1 MNGSRF
7 DQTCKEEADS
17 AGLPLFPE
25 QQDPSYPQT
34 TTTGYKSFQKL
45 DVTELPCIGRLPV

>member
-7 DQTCKEEADS
+7 DQTCKEGADS

-25 QQDPSYPQT
+25 QQDPTFPQT
-34 TTTGYKSFQKL
+34 TTTGYQSFQQL
-45 DVTELPCIGRLPV
+45 DVTVLPCIGRLPV

>member
-7 DQTCKEEADS
+7 DQTCKEGADS

-25 QQDPSYPQT
+25 QQDPTFPQT
-34 TTTGYKSFQKL
+34 TIIGYQSFQQL
-45 DVTELPCIGRLPV
+45 DVTVLPCIGRLPV